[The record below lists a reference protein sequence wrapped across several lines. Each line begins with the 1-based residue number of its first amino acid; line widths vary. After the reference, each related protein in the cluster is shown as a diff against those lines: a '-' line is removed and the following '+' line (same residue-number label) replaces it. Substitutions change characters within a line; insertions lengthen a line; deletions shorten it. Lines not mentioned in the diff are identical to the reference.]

1 MKILVTGGAGYIG
14 SIITNL
20 ALQKSHQV
28 KVVDW
33 LWFNEQIPLIHLNNS
48 NYEFIKGDICNEDII
63 EKATEGV
70 DYIIHAAAVVGDP
83 ASKLFPE
90 LTTKINYE
98 ASVKLINK
106 AKKKGIKGFIF
117 FSTCSNYGVA
127 NGMATEESE
136 LKPLSLYASSKVDTE
151 RYLMNESKGLN
162 WVIGRLSTIYGSSP
176 RMRFDLTVNDFT
188 LNAWKKK
195 YLDIFLP
202 ESYRPYIHTYDISN
216 IALTLLDNFDTVKN
230 NVFNIGFEGENYQ
243 KIQIANTVK
252 KYIPDV
258 KIEILKEGGDLRDY
272 QVNFS
277 KLHKF
282 IEVKQV
288 YNIDKAVK
296 EIYDM
301 LNLGLITQPEA
312 EVYYNTTP
320 NEAHKQNGN
329 LQEKPATV

>member
-1 MKILVTGGAGYIG
+1 
-14 SIITNL
+14 
-20 ALQKSHQV
+20 
-28 KVVDW
+28 
-33 LWFNEQIPLIHLNNS
+33 
-48 NYEFIKGDICNEDII
+48 
-63 EKATEGV
+63 
-70 DYIIHAAAVVGDP
+70 
-83 ASKLFPE
+83 
-90 LTTKINYE
+90 
-98 ASVKLINK
+98 
-106 AKKKGIKGFIF
+106 
-117 FSTCSNYGVA
+117 
-127 NGMATEESE
+127 
-136 LKPLSLYASSKVDTE
+136 
-151 RYLMNESKGLN
+151 
-162 WVIGRLSTIYGSSP
+162 
-176 RMRFDLTVNDFT
+176 VNDFT

>member
-1 MKILVTGGAGYIG
+1 MKILITGGAGYIG
-14 SIITNL
+14 SVITNL
-20 ALQKSHQV
+20 ALQKGYKV
-28 KVVDW
+28 KALDW
-33 LWFNEQIPLIHLNNS
+33 LWFNEQIPLIHLNNP
-48 NYEFIKGDICNEDII
+48 NYEFIKGDICDDNVIKSVVTD
-63 EKATEGV
+63 V
-70 DYIIHAAAVVGDP
+70 DYVIHTAAVVGDP

-98 ASVKLINK
+98 ASVKLIRK
-106 AKKKGIKGFIF
+106 AEEFGVKGLLF

-127 NGMATEESE
+127 NGLATEESE

-151 RYLMNESKGLN
+151 RYLMNETKKIN

-202 ESYRPYIHTYDISN
+202 ESYRPYIHTYDIAN
-216 IALTLLDNFDTVKN
+216 IALTLMENFPSVKN

-258 KIEILKEGGDLRDY
+258 KIDILKEGGDLRDY
-272 QVNFS
+272 RVDFS

-282 IEVKQV
+282 INVKQV
-288 YNIDKAVK
+288 FNLDKAVK

-301 LNLGLITQPEA
+301 LNLGLIANPEA
-312 EVYYNTTP
+312 EVYYNTSP
-320 NEAHKQNGN
+320 RKIHANASEGAISN
-329 LQEKPATV
+329 